1 MKKQTQHYFNVQESI
16 YSNLEI
22 KITDKFILSYIKSIL
37 DSTQNFYMSDKRIA
51 KNLGSTIKIIRAS
64 IDRLTKFN
72 WFNITTNY
80 NINET
85 GRTRKIEIDNDLLII
100 FLSNEPSPDFIK
112 KREAKTE
119 KGKAIF
125 NESEAKIKEAKNLKK
140 KSKVITQKVKE
151 TPVEVSIPTKEDL
164 VEVEPETIPTE
175 VDMIIKLANGQEVT
189 ILSEEKK
196 YWDMLTIRAKRDLKS
211 KHSQY
216 AFDIKFE
223 IEIENLKVS

>member
-1 MKKQTQHYFNVQESI
+1 
-16 YSNLEI
+16 
-22 KITDKFILSYIKSIL
+22 
-37 DSTQNFYMSDKRIA
+37 MSDKRIA
-51 KNLGSTIKIIRAS
+51 ENLGSTIKIIRAS

-72 WFNITTNY
+72 WFNVTTNY

-140 KSKVITQKVKE
+140 KSKVITPKVEE
-151 TPVEVSIPTKEDL
+151 TTVEVSIPTKEDL
-164 VEVEPETIPTE
+164 VEVEPETIETIPTA
-175 VDMIIKLANGQEVT
+175 VDMIIKLTNGQEVT